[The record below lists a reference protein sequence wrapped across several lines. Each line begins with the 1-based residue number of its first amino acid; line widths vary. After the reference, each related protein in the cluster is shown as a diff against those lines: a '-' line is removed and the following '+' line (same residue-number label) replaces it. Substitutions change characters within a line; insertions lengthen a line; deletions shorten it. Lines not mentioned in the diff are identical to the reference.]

1 MNDQM
6 KNKKVI
12 LTLLTIMLM
21 GTNSFVY
28 ADERN
33 GQPRQQTEISQSST
47 TEQNIAEI
55 YNRAGLNSPEVII
68 NTLAN
73 LGISNEE
80 LQKYVGQGKKIFD
93 IIEEREITMID
104 FKKALT
110 QEYKCQIK
118 RATKNDLITRK
129 EAKMLTSLLKE
140 KMANWGI

>member
-110 QEYKCQIK
+110 QEYKSQIK